1 MTKFGEKVLALR
13 VKNLKK
19 IAAQLPQDVSELE
32 AALYE

>member
-1 MTKFGEKVLALR
+1 MSKFGDKILTLR

-32 AALYE
+32 AVVYE